1 MCFFDHLQLRLWNSS
16 RRLCLFI
23 LCGPHSNG
31 DHLLGFSIELLTRGN
46 NYRLLFSNSDDRKNN
61 LLQGNEGGKK
71 QGTGQSLAEEFPEDF
86 QRDLEE
92 TYDGKSCWW
101 GSAGMQLI
109 DVMRQAVIS
118 CWWQFVLFR
127 PTGVWMDGW
136 MDAAEDCDANV
147 FPLITPLETL
157 MRRWVT
163 NNKLLNLHHLQLN
176 SKLCGRLVGCPRHRP
191 TCMTKYNSNTRN
203 FKSRVGL

>member
-1 MCFFDHLQLRLWNSS
+1 MYASVTLCVYIVIVGNLTECHRNTYSMCFFDHLQLRLWNSS

-92 TYDGKSCWW
+92 TYDGKSC
-101 GSAGMQLI
+101 
-109 DVMRQAVIS
+109 
-118 CWWQFVLFR
+118 
-127 PTGVWMDGW
+127 
-136 MDAAEDCDANV
+136 
-147 FPLITPLETL
+147 
-157 MRRWVT
+157 
-163 NNKLLNLHHLQLN
+163 
-176 SKLCGRLVGCPRHRP
+176 
-191 TCMTKYNSNTRN
+191 
-203 FKSRVGL
+203 